1 MYLGGAL
8 IAPLF
13 SYRSGINS
21 PFSGNT
27 LSNSSLGQAPH
38 EISISSPDPFI
49 YAL

>member
-13 SYRSGINS
+13 LSVWNHS

-27 LSNSSLGQAPH
+27 LSNSSLGHPH
-38 EISISSPDPFI
+38 EISISSDPFI